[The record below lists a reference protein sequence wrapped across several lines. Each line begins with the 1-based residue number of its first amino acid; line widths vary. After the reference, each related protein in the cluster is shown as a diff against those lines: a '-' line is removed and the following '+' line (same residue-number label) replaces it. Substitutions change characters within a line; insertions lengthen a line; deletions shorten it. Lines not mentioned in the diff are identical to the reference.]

1 MSKLSA
7 FSGKLTDSGFCQN
20 SVTAIIHV
28 DSSTGKKGNCE
39 EGVFFFYLVLLTTS
53 LHVRVLRVVLRYQRQ
68 RCSLGALMFLT
79 AGPQVKPLASTAGKD
94 R

>member
-39 EGVFFFYLVLLTTS
+39 EGVFFFLSRFVDDVFTRKSVKSGLEISKAVMLFGCPDVFDSRPTS
-53 LHVRVLRVVLRYQRQ
+53 QA
-68 RCSLGALMFLT
+68 LG
-79 AGPQVKPLASTAGKD
+79 
-94 R
+94 